1 MAIVALESKTCIG
14 GYAGQTLWT
23 NRAVV
28 IDTTVSGELPR
39 VLLAPANARN
49 IYVVQIPP
57 DQFSRPTPVDMFLHR
72 PYMLGIGNAY
82 PNASNRYHPMYATE
96 RVIESGQYYLI
107 GPSLLISSAIPSG
120 WRVQLHRGG
129 AYTMTEDSYV
139 DSPQIRIP
147 GNSVAVG
154 AQGKF
159 VYSTTNTVGTVIEY
173 IPESKL
179 LTILVDATQA

>member
-14 GYAGQTLWT
+14 AVAGQSLWT

-49 IYVVQIPP
+49 VYVVQIPP

-72 PYMLGIGNAY
+72 PYMLGISNPY
-82 PNASNRYHPMYATE
+82 PNANTKYHPTHATQ

-107 GPSLLISSAIPSG
+107 GPSLLISSPIPSG

-139 DSPQIRIP
+139 DSPQIRVP
-147 GNSVAVG
+147 GASVAVG
-154 AQGKF
+154 TQGRF
-159 VYSTTNTVGTVIEY
+159 VYSTSNVVGTVIEY

-179 LTILVDATQA
+179 LTILVDAAQG